1 MRIVRN
7 CGHRVAFPA
16 DSVASRGFELRLA
29 PVPHGSGV
37 RTRAEE
43 PAAVARGV
51 PPLVRPGPAQAHL
64 LIGDAARFAAGDGQ
78 YRPPAVGA
86 PPGGRPLASRDSA
99 GGGSARLWFNVAI
112 VEMSAMRLGVQQ
124 PYFFPYLGY
133 YQLLFAVDRF
143 VAYDDVA
150 WINGGWIHR
159 NRLLAQ
165 GRPAWFTIPT
175 RGAGPS
181 VSLDAV
187 RVAARDRGARRCCAR
202 SSSRHACAL
211 PAPVLAMLERVLGT
225 TSPFVAD
232 FAVASLETVRDYLGY
247 ATPIHRARNR
257 YEESAARGQD
267 RIIAIC
273 RAENV
278 TEYVNAI
285 GGSALYD
292 HQAFQRSGITLDSFA
307 ACHSSSYPR
316 TIGPSQRCRYSTH

>member
-1 MRIVRN
+1 
-7 CGHRVAFPA
+7 
-16 DSVASRGFELRLA
+16 
-29 PVPHGSGV
+29 
-37 RTRAEE
+37 
-43 PAAVARGV
+43 
-51 PPLVRPGPAQAHL
+51 
-64 LIGDAARFAAGDGQ
+64 
-78 YRPPAVGA
+78 
-86 PPGGRPLASRDSA
+86 
-99 GGGSARLWFNVAI
+99 
-112 VEMSAMRLGVQQ
+112 MRLGVQQ

-175 RGAGPS
+175 RGAGPR

-187 RVAARDRGARRCCAR
+187 RVAEGPWRIKMLRTFEQSYARAPFRQ
-202 SSSRHACAL
+202 
-211 PAPVLAMLERVLGT
+211 PVLAMVEQVLST

-232 FAVASLETVRDYLGY
+232 VAVASLEIVSNYLGY

-273 RAENV
+273 RAENA
-278 TEYVNAI
+278 TEYINAI
-285 GGSALYD
+285 GGTALYD
-292 HQAFQRSGITLDSFA
+292 RQVFQGAGITLRFLRGIPQECVSADDRSRLELSILDTLMHNSIEQVRNMVA
-307 ACHSSSYPR
+307 AYELV
-316 TIGPSQRCRYSTH
+316 